1 MKAEPTD
8 MNIVCSTNSVQVKS
22 EAADPNMQVLH
33 LEKIINHPNYSPG
46 TVADLGPDL
55 KGPYAGADIAV
66 YHLTEASKTKL
77 KKAMRPTKLWP
88 ACLPKKNEDYTEKRG
103 IFAGWV
109 DQEPFYK
116 AGTDSIQ
123 TYELNFLT
131 LRAMQVNIFLGCTSI
146 TCHSLHHS

>member
-1 MKAEPTD
+1 
-8 MNIVCSTNSVQVKS
+8 
-22 EAADPNMQVLH
+22 MQVLH

-46 TVADLGPDL
+46 TVGDLGPDL

-66 YHLTEASKTKL
+66 YHLTEDSKTKL
-77 KKAMRPTKLWP
+77 KNAMRPTRLWP

-131 LRAMQVNIFLGCTSI
+131 LRAMQVNIFLGCTSM
-146 TCHSLHHS
+146 TYQSLHHS